1 MPRCDSLKE
10 KRCAQPFSEYSHSY
24 MTENLVYFARQGLI
38 FSYHI
43 HTDCCVLFLLYKSLS
58 MVLQLIE
65 PKPTP
70 MFQEHHLK
78 KLVVASL
85 LIFFSVKSFLFA
97 EADFVFLARM
107 FPFIVY
113 LWVQGLAL
121 FRNYTMMNSYYIYYH
136 VFNINFV
143 GAFYEIDFKQNQK
156 LTRFSKK
163 LNSK

>member
-1 MPRCDSLKE
+1 MPRCDSFKE

-24 MTENLVYFARQGLI
+24 MIENLIYFARQGLI

-85 LIFFSVKSFLFA
+85 LIFFFFC
-97 EADFVFLARM
+97 
-107 FPFIVY
+107 
-113 LWVQGLAL
+113 
-121 FRNYTMMNSYYIYYH
+121 
-136 VFNINFV
+136 
-143 GAFYEIDFKQNQK
+143 QK
-156 LTRFSKK
+156 LSICGSRFCVFSENVSIHSVP
-163 LNSK
+163 LGLGLGTIPQLYYDEFVLHILPRFQYQFCWCFL